1 MEFASFN
8 INEFNIYILKKIM
21 VVVFKTLLKE
31 IKHDEHMWQC
41 LARSFVARDLMREA
55 NNAILIT
62 RN

>member
-1 MEFASFN
+1 M
-8 INEFNIYILKKIM
+8 
-21 VVVFKTLLKE
+21 VVFKTLFKE

-41 LARSFVARDLMREA
+41 LARAFVARDLMSEA